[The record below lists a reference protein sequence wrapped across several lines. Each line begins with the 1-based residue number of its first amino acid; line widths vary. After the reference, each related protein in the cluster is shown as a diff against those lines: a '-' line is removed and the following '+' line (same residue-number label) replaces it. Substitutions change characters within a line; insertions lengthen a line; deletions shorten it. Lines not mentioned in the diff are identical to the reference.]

1 MFINF
6 IKNKIMSYDK
16 SEIMHLDADEK
27 RELAF
32 ELLDSI
38 DEEFIQKEVPEWKR
52 GLIRER
58 IRMDKEQPDDALS
71 WDKIKEKYK
80 EQ

>member
-1 MFINF
+1 
-6 IKNKIMSYDK
+6 MSSFNK
-16 SEIMHLDADEK
+16 SEIMHLDANEK

-38 DEEFIQKEVPEWKR
+38 DEEFVQKEVPEWKR
-52 GLIRER
+52 KLIHER
-58 IRMDKEQPDDALS
+58 IKMDKEQPDDSLS
-71 WDKIKEKYK
+71 WDKIKGKYK